1 MYFEDFIDPT
11 VNIWDVGSPVI
22 ESLGENSSLAPI
34 MFITFPQGLDTLF
47 AISEYEDGTLLEKH
61 RPSKSGVSKMTQFIP
76 SDGQNP
82 KKLSPDGRFIAM
94 PSLDMTDLLL
104 WDTETGQLRKIN
116 QTALGNGSHIVKFQF
131 SPNNKLM
138 AIASRD
144 NKLRVL
150 DILTGKETNML
161 DISTWLI
168 PHLPDDMVFCS
179 ESRILDLNASFS
191 ISLWYLA
198 PGDSKEIGL
207 IPAGP
212 RLKNIAV
219 SAGGNA

>member
-11 VNIWDVGSPVI
+11 VNIWDVGSPAI

-34 MFITFPQGLDTLF
+34 MFMTFPQGLDTLF

-61 RPSKSGVSKMTQFIP
+61 RLSKSGVSKMTQFIP

-82 KKLSPDGRFIAM
+82 KKPSPDGRFIAM

-116 QTALGNGSHIVKFQF
+116 QTALGNGSHIVKFQC

-150 DILTGKETNML
+150 DILT
-161 DISTWLI
+161 
-168 PHLPDDMVFCS
+168 
-179 ESRILDLNASFS
+179 ESRILALNASFS

-219 SAGGNA
+219 SAGGKRLAGAMSYKRELHTWDPIHASDT